1 MIVYRYIIIL
11 LHTNVMTKEKKV
23 IEKTLKV
30 KRIHSFKKKEKGA

>member
-1 MIVYRYIIIL
+1 ML
-11 LHTNVMTKEKKV
+11 WQKKKNV

>member
-1 MIVYRYIIIL
+1 ML
-11 LHTNVMTKEKKV
+11 KKKKKKV

>member
-1 MIVYRYIIIL
+1 ML
-11 LHTNVMTKEKKV
+11 WQKKKKV

>member
-1 MIVYRYIIIL
+1 ML
-11 LHTNVMTKEKKV
+11 LQNKKKV